1 MEYNCEKCHYF
12 TKVKCNFAK
21 HMASKRHSLDAQ
33 LPYICKCVICGR
45 KYKSK
50 SGLWRHQTKHKPIT
64 ELLQARIE
72 KATVENSELLQTRT
86 KKATVENSELLQTRI
101 EKEPVE
107 KSELLQ
113 TRIEKEPV
121 EKSELLLVESAIV
134 KTSTDPSTEQKR
146 KNKIKQIKRKKENKQ
161 KTQKIFRMQSHGRTK
176 KNLHYKT
183 ANRVGQKCK

>member
-21 HMASKRHSLDAQ
+21 HMASKRHSLDIQ
-33 LPYICKCVICGR
+33 LPYICECFICGR

-50 SGLWRHQTKHKPIT
+50 SGLWRHQIKHKPMI
-64 ELLQARIE
+64 ELLQTRIE
-72 KATVENSELLQTRT
+72 KNPVENSELLQTRIE
-86 KKATVENSELLQTRI
+86 KNPVENSELLQTRI
-101 EKEPVE
+101 EKETVE
-107 KSELLQ
+107 N
-113 TRIEKEPV
+113 
-121 EKSELLLVESAIV
+121 SELLLVESTIV

-146 KNKIKQIKRKKENKQ
+146 KKKIKRIKRKKENKQ
-161 KTQKIFRMQSHGRTK
+161 KTQKKFRMQSHGRTK